1 MDVVEILKKA
11 IDERASDIYIVA
23 GAKIAFKTNG
33 EMHWVSETIL
43 TPQDTRSLIEQLYRL
58 STGIASTVDRVDKH
72 GEDDFSFSLS
82 QLGRFR
88 VNAFYQRGSLA
99 AVLRVVRFELPDPK
113 DYHIPSSIIE

>member
-43 TPQDTRSLIEQLYRL
+43 TPKDTRSLIEQLYRL

-72 GEDDFSFSLS
+72 G
-82 QLGRFR
+82 Q
-88 VNAFYQRGSLA
+88 
-99 AVLRVVRFELPDPK
+99 
-113 DYHIPSSIIE
+113 SIITCTLFNVHVNLQILVLQKRA

>member
-43 TPQDTRSLIEQLYRL
+43 TPKDTRSLIEQ
-58 STGIASTVDRVDKH
+58 
-72 GEDDFSFSLS
+72 
-82 QLGRFR
+82 
-88 VNAFYQRGSLA
+88 
-99 AVLRVVRFELPDPK
+99 
-113 DYHIPSSIIE
+113 